1 MVQDLDDKVQ
11 ALQNMKNSP
20 DINQKLKHDCAL
32 LGAKIER
39 FSRVLNL
46 WVRVQSSWIYLEPIF
61 GNEDIKEQLRS
72 EATKFEQ

>member
-1 MVQDLDDKVQ
+1 MDSVVQDLDDKVQ

-46 WVRVQSSWIYLEPIF
+46 WVKVQGAWI
-61 GNEDIKEQLRS
+61 
-72 EATKFEQ
+72 

>member
-1 MVQDLDDKVQ
+1 VVQDLDDKVQ

-46 WVRVQSSWIYLEPIF
+46 WVKVQGAWI
-61 GNEDIKEQLRS
+61 
-72 EATKFEQ
+72 

>member
-46 WVRVQSSWIYLEPIF
+46 WVRVQSSWI
-61 GNEDIKEQLRS
+61 
-72 EATKFEQ
+72 